1 MGKHSL
7 HSEEAEKQKRK
18 FAWRPNW
25 WIACRVAGWAS
36 GGGGAGGQ
44 SVQLEAQV
52 PHAPDVCLQRT
63 GGNQMA
69 TTYRQLNAST
79 APAGRAAVRQGSL
92 SPRQLKRADGLRPQT
107 AAGIREG
114 CTPSS

>member
-1 MGKHSL
+1 
-7 HSEEAEKQKRK
+7 
-18 FAWRPNW
+18 
-25 WIACRVAGWAS
+25 
-36 GGGGAGGQ
+36 
-44 SVQLEAQV
+44 
-52 PHAPDVCLQRT
+52 
-63 GGNQMA
+63 MA